1 VAEHVPIPVQLRERI
16 EDLYPAYREALEEP
30 TPDELALLERLR

>member
-1 VAEHVPIPVQLRERI
+1 MTEPVPIPVQLRERI
-16 EDLYPAYREALEEP
+16 EDLYPAYREPLEEP